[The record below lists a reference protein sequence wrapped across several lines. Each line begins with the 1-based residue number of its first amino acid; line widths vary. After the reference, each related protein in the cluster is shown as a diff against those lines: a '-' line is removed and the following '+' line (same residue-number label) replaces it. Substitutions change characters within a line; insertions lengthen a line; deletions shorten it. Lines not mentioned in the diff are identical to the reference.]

1 MTERIER
8 DRAKREQA
16 LVLSGESADYFA
28 AYKRRVLERTAGA
41 TAPVLDF
48 GCGTGDLLREL
59 VRTFDPVHG
68 YDPDPE
74 ALALAKKRVP
84 FAELF
89 DDPEALPRDF
99 YGAIVLAN
107 VMRQVPPE
115 NRPGL
120 VRTVVQ
126 LLRPGGTVV
135 FFEYNPLNPIARWVA
150 RAVPEGE
157 GDLIY
162 PWELRRM
169 LKDAKLTSRRVEFIV
184 FFPRAFAGLR
194 AFEPRMSRVPF
205 GAQIVGRGRRG

>member
-41 TAPVLDF
+41 SAPVLDF

-74 ALALAKKRVP
+74 SLALAKKRVP
-84 FAELF
+84 SAKLF